1 MSRLAPF
8 TKRSWGLIVL
18 VVGLFF
24 ALWVAPARAENVQLA
39 YRQVPTCQ
47 GNSCITPIAPGSGKD
62 MPSKWTWFA
71 VDPAR
76 LQRMPVG
83 WNLVIDNVRF
93 TAIEIRVVHEGG
105 VAVIRRGQ
113 FELSRN
119 WTMGNNLRFQIPV
132 AGPDVTAIQIGY
144 RNMDG
149 PGLLRTIKAMDAA
162 GHESHVLR
170 WTVQVALVLGMLFS
184 AFVYNMF
191 LLTWLRTGFQR
202 WYVVWLAGS
211 LGYLLVWSGAILN
224 IFPFLAGPAAVRT
237 FYLLLGLMVV
247 SGAAFFFSLIEKDKL
262 PQRLIDFGQLAGMG
276 VALASVVAT
285 RNRVSRSASAASAS
299 RRSWRKRSAMASDSS
314 SDSQPTAA
322 KPARSTRSSCGS
334 RLKLRK
340 MRNTSTASAGSQPAR

>member
-1 MSRLAPF
+1 M
-8 TKRSWGLIVL
+8 
-18 VVGLFF
+18 
-24 ALWVAPARAENVQLA
+24 
-39 YRQVPTCQ
+39 
-47 GNSCITPIAPGSGKD
+47 
-62 MPSKWTWFA
+62 
-71 VDPAR
+71 
-76 LQRMPVG
+76 
-83 WNLVIDNVRF
+83 
-93 TAIEIRVVHEGG
+93 VHEGG

-162 GHESHVLR
+162 GHGSHVLR

-276 VALASVVAT
+276 VALASVVAAFDT
-285 RNRVSRSASAASAS
+285 LFPAALGDLLRPRHTAH
-299 RRSWRKRSAMASDSS
+299 RHAYAHGWLGLFGAAR
-314 SDSQPTAA
+314 QPGDLVLSGWLAA
-322 KPARSTRSSCGS
+322 GVGR
-334 RLKLRK
+334 
-340 MRNTSTASAGSQPAR
+340 AGVAHLPQLQPAAAG

>member
-1 MSRLAPF
+1 MLRQGSRPTSALMSRLAPF

-39 YRQVPTCQ
+39 YGQVPTCQ

-144 RNMDG
+144 AHGWLGLCGAARQ
-149 PGLLRTIKAMDAA
+149 PGDLVLSGWLAA
-162 GHESHVLR
+162 GAGR
-170 WTVQVALVLGMLFS
+170 AGVAHLPQL
-184 AFVYNMF
+184 
-191 LLTWLRTGFQR
+191 Q
-202 WYVVWLAGS
+202 
-211 LGYLLVWSGAILN
+211 
-224 IFPFLAGPAAVRT
+224 PAA
-237 FYLLLGLMVV
+237 
-247 SGAAFFFSLIEKDKL
+247 
-262 PQRLIDFGQLAGMG
+262 AG
-276 VALASVVAT
+276 
-285 RNRVSRSASAASAS
+285 
-299 RRSWRKRSAMASDSS
+299 
-314 SDSQPTAA
+314 
-322 KPARSTRSSCGS
+322 
-334 RLKLRK
+334 
-340 MRNTSTASAGSQPAR
+340 

>member
-1 MSRLAPF
+1 MLRKGSRPTSVLMSRLAPF

-83 WNLVIDNVRF
+83 RNLVIDNVRF

-113 FELSRN
+113 FQLSRN

-149 PGLLRTIKAMDAA
+149 PGLLRTIKA
-162 GHESHVLR
+162 S
-170 WTVQVALVLGMLFS
+170 
-184 AFVYNMF
+184 
-191 LLTWLRTGFQR
+191 
-202 WYVVWLAGS
+202 
-211 LGYLLVWSGAILN
+211 
-224 IFPFLAGPAAVRT
+224 
-237 FYLLLGLMVV
+237 
-247 SGAAFFFSLIEKDKL
+247 
-262 PQRLIDFGQLAGMG
+262 
-276 VALASVVAT
+276 
-285 RNRVSRSASAASAS
+285 
-299 RRSWRKRSAMASDSS
+299 
-314 SDSQPTAA
+314 
-322 KPARSTRSSCGS
+322 STRRTRG
-334 RLKLRK
+334 
-340 MRNTSTASAGSQPAR
+340 

>member
-18 VVGLFF
+18 AVGLFF

-113 FELSRN
+113 FQLSRN

-237 FYLLLGLMVV
+237 FYLLLGLMV
-247 SGAAFFFSLIEKDKL
+247 GLILLMPARLLLPAPPLAA
-262 PQRLIDFGQLAGMG
+262 
-276 VALASVVAT
+276 ASVEGTVWRT
-285 RNRVSRSASAASAS
+285 RLTDAALGGAPWLGVVTFGEQGVMSQGPVQHGNL
-299 RRSWRKRSAMASDSS
+299 MISS
-314 SDSQPTAA
+314 IVFG
-322 KPARSTRSSCGS
+322 R
-334 RLKLRK
+334 
-340 MRNTSTASAGSQPAR
+340 